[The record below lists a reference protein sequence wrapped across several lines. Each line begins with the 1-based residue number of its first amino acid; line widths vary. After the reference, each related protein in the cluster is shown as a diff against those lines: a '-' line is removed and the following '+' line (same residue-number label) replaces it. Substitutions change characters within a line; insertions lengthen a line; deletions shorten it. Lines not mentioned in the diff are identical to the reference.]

1 MPVSIAASSRALHD
15 SAPIDILDPSVLP
28 DVTIH
33 APIAMNLTL
42 LGAAEMD
49 IPGEDVP
56 ETFLKRVNV
65 PLLASSV
72 SAAYAGGVDSIT
84 LDRDF
89 HVHPTAPPRSAALDG
104 VTMAEKLAAGKTPQI
119 CAEIPSDP
127 LYIREAVSLLTNA
140 RVASAAVMLTLQELD
155 DYHDFKRAADDAR
168 AAGVNVWLLAT
179 NPEVTGENAETVA
192 SIFDAVR
199 VRYPDRAAVRKMRFA
214 LKEAAKK
221 RKRDFTVFADLGIV
235 ISATLQAA
243 EERSILISQLNG
255 GELFSGMASVVGTV
269 YDVADAIESW
279 VGMGA
284 ADGMVLTPASLPTDL
299 ASVLKGVLPL
309 LEARATIE
317 RE

>member
-1 MPVSIAASSRALHD
+1 MAGK
-15 SAPIDILDPSVLP
+15 
-28 DVTIH
+28 
-33 APIAMNLTL
+33 
-42 LGAAEMD
+42 LG
-49 IPGEDVP
+49 
-56 ETFLKRVNV
+56 L
-65 PLLASSV
+65 
-72 SAAYAGGVDSIT
+72 
-84 LDRDF
+84 
-89 HVHPTAPPRSAALDG
+89 
-104 VTMAEKLAAGKTPQI
+104 GKTPQI

-140 RVASAAVMLTLQELD
+140 RVVSAAVMLTLQEID

-168 AAGVNVWLLAT
+168 AAGVSVWLLAT
-179 NPEVTGENAETVA
+179 NPQVTGENAETVA
-192 SIFDAVR
+192 NIFDAVR
-199 VRYPDRAAVRKMRFA
+199 VRHPDRAAVRQMRFA
-214 LKEAAKK
+214 LKEAARK
-221 RKRDFTVFADLGIV
+221 RKSDFTVFADLGIV

>member
-1 MPVSIAASSRALHD
+1 MPVSIAASSHALYD
-15 SAPIDILDPSVLP
+15 SMPIDMSDPSILP

-33 APIAMNLTL
+33 APIGMNLTL

-49 IPGEDVP
+49 IPGQDVP
-56 ETFLKRVNV
+56 ETFLQRVNL

-104 VTMAEKLAAGKTPQI
+104 VTMAGKLGLGKTPQI

-140 RVASAAVMLTLQELD
+140 RVASAAVTLTLQEID

-168 AAGVNVWLLAT
+168 AAGVSVWLLAT
-179 NPEVTGENAETVA
+179 NPRVTGENAETVA

-199 VRYPDRAAVRKMRFA
+199 VRHPDRAAVRQMRFA
-214 LKEAAKK
+214 LKEAARK
-221 RKRDFTVFADLGIV
+221 RKSDLTVFADLGIV

>member
-1 MPVSIAASSRALHD
+1 MPVSIAASSQALHN
-15 SAPIDILDPSVLP
+15 SAPIDMADSTLLP
-28 DVTIH
+28 DINIH
-33 APIAMNLTL
+33 APIGMNLTL

-56 ETFLKRVNV
+56 ETFLKRVNL

-72 SAAYAGGVDSIT
+72 SAAYEGGVDAIT

-104 VTMAEKLAAGKTPQI
+104 VTMAGKLASGKVPQI

-127 LYIREAVSLLTNA
+127 MYIREAVSLLTNA
-140 RVASAAVMLTLQELD
+140 RVVSSAVMLTLQELD
-155 DYHDFKRAADDAR
+155 DYHDFQRAADEAR
-168 AAGVNVWLLAT
+168 AAGVQVWLLAT
-179 NPEVTGENAETVA
+179 NPEVTIGNAETVA
-192 SIFDAVR
+192 SIFDVVR
-199 VRYPDRAAVRKMRFA
+199 VRYPERAAVREMRFA

-221 RKRDFTVFADLGIV
+221 TKRECLIFADLGIV

-284 ADGMVLTPASLPTDL
+284 ADGMILTPASLPTDL